1 MCFSFNRKA
10 LNAREYHNVFLAS
23 FLPGK
28 NNFMIS
34 IPPRTLRPIIF
45 EIYDRDNSCE
55 THA

>member
-1 MCFSFNRKA
+1 MCFSFNREA

-34 IPPRTLRPIIF
+34 IPPRTLRPITF
-45 EIYDRDNSCE
+45 EIEIIRVRP
-55 THA
+55 TA